1 MRLLGRILAAAF
13 LPALLGFLF
22 LLVRAGSTA
31 MLSDSRAPGPWS
43 GGAQP
48 SLAYALEREPSTFVF
63 SRPQQRV
70 RILSNVEL
78 AGGAMNPLYG
88 FRVEALVEDGERF
101 WSRDI
106 HVRSVPLDVR
116 RDDGKLVPH
125 AFIRE
130 SGAGRLS
137 AGDVTLIDFG
147 RPASAVLLSAVIREP
162 GARRM
167 LVRIQEQRPL
177 SERQQEVGWDR
188 LSPRERNLLSA
199 GNPLGPALL
208 SDDERRNL
216 LVSRWNPVGPAG
228 VEGRDYR
235 RTLIYERPG
244 PVVPVTS
251 RASR

>member
-1 MRLLGRILAAAF
+1 MRLLGRILAVAF
-13 LPALLGFLF
+13 LAALLGFLF
-22 LLVRAGSTA
+22 LLVRTGSAA
-31 MLSDSRAPGPWS
+31 MLSGSPAPGPWS

-63 SRPQQRV
+63 SRLQQRV

-88 FRVEALVEDGERF
+88 FRVEALDDNGERF

-116 RDDGKLVPH
+116 QDDGELVPH

-147 RPASAVLLSAVIREP
+147 RPASAVLLSAVTRET

-167 LVRIQEQRPL
+167 LVRIQEQRPV

-199 GNPLGPALL
+199 GNPVGSALL

-216 LVSRWNPVGPAG
+216 LVRRWNPVGPAG

-251 RASR
+251 RESR

>member
-1 MRLLGRILAAAF
+1 MRLLGRLLAAA
-13 LPALLGFLF
+13 LLVALLYPIF
-22 LLVRAGSTA
+22 LLVRSGSATT
-31 MLSDSRAPGPWS
+31 LPESRAAGPWS

-48 SLAYALEREPSTFVF
+48 SLAYVLVGEPSTFVF
-63 SRPQQRV
+63 GRPQQHV

-78 AGGAMNPLYG
+78 AEGAMNPLYG
-88 FRVEALVEDGERF
+88 FRVEALDPNGERF

-125 AFIRE
+125 SFIRE

-147 RPASAVLLSAVIREP
+147 RPASAVLLSTVTREP

-177 SERQQEVGWDR
+177 SERQQEIGWDR

-216 LVSRWNPVGPAG
+216 LVRRWNPVGPAG
-228 VEGRDYR
+228 VGGRDYR

-244 PVVPVTS
+244 AVVPVTS